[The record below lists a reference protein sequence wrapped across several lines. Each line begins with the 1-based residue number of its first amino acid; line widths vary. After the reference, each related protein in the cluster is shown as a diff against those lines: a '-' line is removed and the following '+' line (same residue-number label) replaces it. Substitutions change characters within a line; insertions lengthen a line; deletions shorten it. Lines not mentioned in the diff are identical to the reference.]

1 MMCLYKQPEEWMLP
15 AGISS
20 LQPQVKNGN
29 SAAQCSKM
37 WIDLPHQ
44 AHPTP
49 VRPFL
54 PTIHCVILP
63 GSHWLQ
69 IKVLNL
75 TSLYLQPYTASSS
88 NFDTSH
94 IILSTSQHTCLYLY
108 GKSFTYFS
116 YLTLIPLKCAAPTFV
131 PVYPLG
137 LTSLLPWGRKGG
149 QLLLENKTS
158 LREEMPSLVLP
169 FNSWY
174 KREEGGG
181 AAAERS

>member
-88 NFDTSH
+88 NFIWHLTHNSVH
-94 IILSTSQHTCLYLY
+94 ISTYLSL
-108 GKSFTYFS
+108 
-116 YLTLIPLKCAAPTFV
+116 
-131 PVYPLG
+131 PVWEVIHIFFL
-137 LTSLLPWGRKGG
+137 
-149 QLLLENKTS
+149 
-158 LREEMPSLVLP
+158 
-169 FNSWY
+169 FNSNSAEVCSSHLCPRLSSRSY
-174 KREEGGG
+174 IIVAMRKKRRPT
-181 AAAERS
+181 AAGK